1 MEIGFEG
8 KTILVT
14 GAVRGIGRGIAHA
27 FAARGA
33 RVCALDILNDGLSE
47 TVATAAPGRGGRIE
61 PMVVDVTDAE
71 AVAAAVREIERGTE
85 SGAIDV
91 VVHSAGGVRGQVSQP
106 IEEVTPEQWRA
117 IQAVNVDG
125 AFNLAR
131 SVAPGMKRTGRG
143 RIVVIS
149 SRAGI
154 AVSLTG
160 IQSYGTAKAAQL
172 GLVRQ
177 LSAELGPHGITVNA
191 ILPGFMPTSPDY
203 VRQWNSYG
211 EDGQKALVERI
222 AMRRLGR
229 PEDIA
234 HVVMFFASDYAEW
247 ITGQTLGVTGSP

>member
-1 MEIGFEG
+1 MEIGFDG
-8 KTILVT
+8 KTVLVT
-14 GAVRGIGRGIAHA
+14 GAVRGIGRGIAHG

-33 RVCALDILNDGLSE
+33 RVYALDILADGLAE
-47 TVATAAPGRGGRIE
+47 TVATAAPGRGGGIE
-61 PMVVDVTDAE
+61 ALAVDVTDAD
-71 AVAAAVREIERGTE
+71 AVSAAVRQVEEATG
-85 SGAIDV
+85 GAIDV
-91 VVHSAGGVRGQVSQP
+91 VVHSAGGVRGQSSRP
-106 IEEVTPEQWRA
+106 IEEVTPDDWRA

-131 SVAPGMKRTGRG
+131 AVAPAMKRAGTG

-177 LSAELGPHGITVNA
+177 LAAELGPHGITVNA
-191 ILPGFMPTSPDY
+191 VLPGFMPTSPDY
-203 VRQWNSYG
+203 VRQWESYG
-211 EDGQKALVERI
+211 PEGQQAMVDRI

-234 HVVMFFASDYAEW
+234 HAVMFFASDYAEW
-247 ITGQTLGVTGSP
+247 ITGQALCVTGSP